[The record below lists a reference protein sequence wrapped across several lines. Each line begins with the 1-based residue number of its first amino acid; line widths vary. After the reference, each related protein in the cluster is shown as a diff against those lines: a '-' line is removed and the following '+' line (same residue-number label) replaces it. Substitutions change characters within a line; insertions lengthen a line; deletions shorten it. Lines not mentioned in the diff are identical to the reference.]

1 MVKMIAG
8 VSIAFGWPIIC
19 SNVWPS
25 N

>member
-8 VSIAFGWPIIC
+8 VSLAFGWPIIC